1 MDWFFS
7 LPVNNNMKFLSILK
21 LVVSI
26 LPLLI
31 DAIKAIEEAIPG
43 TGKGEAKLAAV
54 RGVVES
60 TYKVSTDVQPAF
72 EQLWPVIQKTVGG
85 IVDGF
90 NAAGVF
96 KK

>member
-1 MDWFFS
+1 
-7 LPVNNNMKFLSILK
+7 MKFLSILK

-31 DAIKAIEEAIPG
+31 DAIKAVEDAIPG
-43 TGKGEAKLAAV
+43 AGKGEAKLAAV
-54 RGVVES
+54 RSAMES
-60 TYKVSTDVQPAF
+60 SYKVSTDVQASF
-72 EQLWPVIQKTVGG
+72 EEVWPVMENTVGG
-85 IVDGF
+85 IVKGF

>member
-1 MDWFFS
+1 MQ
-7 LPVNNNMKFLSILK
+7 FLTVLK

-31 DAIKAIEEAIPG
+31 EAIKAIEEAIPG
-43 TGKGEAKLAAV
+43 AGKGEAKLAAV
-54 RGVVES
+54 RSVVES
-60 TYKVSTDVQPAF
+60 SYGFASKELPVF
-72 EQLWPVIQKTVGG
+72 EQLWPVVQKTVGG

-90 NAAGVF
+90 NTAGVF

>member
-1 MDWFFS
+1 MQ
-7 LPVNNNMKFLSILK
+7 FLTVLK
-21 LVVSI
+21 LVVSM

-31 DAIKAIEEAIPG
+31 DVIKAIEDAIPG

-60 TYKVSTDVQPAF
+60 TYKVSTDVQADF
-72 EQLWPVIQKTVGG
+72 QAVWPVMENTVAG
-85 IVDGF
+85 IVKGF

-96 KK
+96 QK

>member
-1 MDWFFS
+1 
-7 LPVNNNMKFLSILK
+7 MKFLSILK

-31 DAIKAIEEAIPG
+31 DAIKSVEDAIPG
-43 TGKGEAKLAAV
+43 VGKGEAKLAAV
-54 RGVVES
+54 RSAMES
-60 TYKVSTDVQPAF
+60 SYKVSTDVQASF
-72 EQLWPVIQKTVGG
+72 EEVWPVMENTVGG
-85 IVDGF
+85 IVKGF